1 VNPRAK
7 MTSKGQVTIPLAIR
21 EALGL
26 STGSQLSFE
35 LKGGELR
42 VTATNPKSWSDLW
55 AIAAGAPKPAK
66 PVNVSAAIQ
75 AAVRERFDR

>member
-1 VNPRAK
+1 MNARAK
-7 MTSKGQVTIPLAIR
+7 LTSKGQVTIPLAIR

-35 LKGGELR
+35 LTGGELR
-42 VTATNPKSWSDLW
+42 VTPISQKCWSDLW
-55 AIAAGAPKPAK
+55 AIAAGAPKPGK
-66 PVNVSAAIQ
+66 LVNVSAAIQ